1 MKVVE
6 RRAETVRMPGNMDS
20 QIRKNERQRNGE
32 KIKIKVTKRN
42 LISTGLSRRLG
53 VASQVKRWPR
63 RNSLWWACDSSR
75 RGPKSPGDFG
85 TA

>member
-1 MKVVE
+1 
-6 RRAETVRMPGNMDS
+6 MPGNMDT
-20 QIRKNERQRNGE
+20 QIRKMKCNATENR
-32 KIKIKVTKRN
+32 KIKSNEKKQRKERIERN

-85 TA
+85 IA